1 MRLAFVRPSSK
12 ACDARLITAV
22 KRGFSGDVAV
32 IDDLM
37 PGFHFI
43 CVIGI
48 KNAELIMRMQRAGQP
63 FLYFDKGYNRRWHVT
78 RPEWWRV
85 AVNAHQPTGYLSRL
99 RFGAERAISQGWRA
113 KSWRSSGSHIV
124 FAGSSAK
131 YHEFYGLQEPNAYAA
146 SIIDRLRKLTK
157 RRIVYRPKPSWRHA
171 VAIDGSQ
178 FVNQARHSIKDD
190 LRGAR
195 ALVTHGS
202 AACLE
207 AMLCGVPSI
216 VLGDAIGA
224 PISSSV
230 LDSIGRPHLA
240 SPQERDQLL
249 ANLAHCQWS
258 LTEIERGE
266 MWDSLSVI
274 IETAHAL

>member
-1 MRLAFVRPSSK
+1 LRLAFVRPSGK
-12 ACDARLITAV
+12 ACDARLISAV
-22 KRGFSGDVAV
+22 GRGCLGKVDIVDDIASGYDF
-32 IDDLM
+32 L
-37 PGFHFI
+37 

-48 KNAELIMRMQRAGQP
+48 KNADLIKRMRQAGQP

-78 RPEWWRV
+78 RPDWWRV
-85 AVNAHQPTGYLSRL
+85 AVNGHQPTAYLPRL
-99 RFGAERAISQGWRA
+99 CFDAERAISQGWRA
-113 KSWRSSGSHIV
+113 KSWRQTGNHIV

-131 YHEFYGLQEPNAYAA
+131 YHDFYGLDEPNAYAKR
-146 SIIDRLRKLTK
+146 IIGQLRKLTK
-157 RRIVYRPKPSWRHA
+157 RRIVYRPKPSWRQA

-178 FVNQARHSIKDD
+178 FVNRARHSIRDD
-190 LRGAR
+190 LRDAH

-224 PISSSV
+224 PISSNV
-230 LDSIGRPHLA
+230 LDSISRPHLA
-240 SPQERDQLL
+240 SPEERDQLL

-266 MWDSLSVI
+266 MWDSLNVM